1 MRYFPKFLAH
11 VPVLG
16 RLSRSFGSPED
27 TFSVSAEICWS
38 EMRWEFSTVLLWESL
53 LGEEMEC
60 VSAGVSEPCVILSAG
75 TAFSRSRMGPWC
87 SHCSKWFLPVTL
99 SQCICPV
106 TSQHWLVQEQ
116 RKRIGK
122 CWGGGTGSTC
132 SVSGRCLGSQSLRL
146 RAAGGKCP
154 SGFRP

>member
-1 MRYFPKFLAH
+1 
-11 VPVLG
+11 
-16 RLSRSFGSPED
+16 
-27 TFSVSAEICWS
+27 
-38 EMRWEFSTVLLWESL
+38 MRWEFSTVLLWESL

-75 TAFSRSRMGPWC
+75 TAFSRSWMGPWC
-87 SHCSKWFLPVTL
+87 CHCSKWFLPVTL
-99 SQCICPV
+99 SQRIRPV

-132 SVSGRCLGSQSLRL
+132 RVLV
-146 RAAGGKCP
+146 AGALAPSP
-154 SGFRP
+154 SGSELLGENVLQDSDHKSFIYGLAKENCHC